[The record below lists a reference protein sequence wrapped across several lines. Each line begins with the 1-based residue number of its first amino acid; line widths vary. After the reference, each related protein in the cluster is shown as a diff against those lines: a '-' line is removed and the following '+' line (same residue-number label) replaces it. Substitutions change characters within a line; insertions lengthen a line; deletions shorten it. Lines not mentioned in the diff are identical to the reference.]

1 MDRTSKGK
9 GSFYLVGLLCSLSA
23 GAYALD
29 VSYFGAVKSARYA
42 QATNSAPALLASNA
56 YAFTAF
62 AISTNGMLTNATV
75 KPPNTTPARTLT
87 SDTNRTSWQYEEF
100 FNTQAALDAA
110 YPSAN
115 ALFPFQTYA
124 YTFTLGTVND
134 GTRTASPYYLVALF
148 GTPTTP
154 QIANVLSAQAVDTTC
169 DLTLQ
174 WSPSGGSFDIVQLSV
189 LDAGSNIVFTSP
201 LPFST
206 GALSGTSSTGTIPAN
221 TLPPGTNLTGHL
233 TFGKPH
239 MPDTNS
245 YPGALGIV
253 ALARD
258 TAFPIITRPAPV
270 RPALTPRTLPG
281 GACQLTFT
289 GESNRFYHLQATTNW
304 ANWLELFATNLPG
317 PQGSFTDNQA
327 AGFQSRFYRIQIG
340 P

>member
-1 MDRTSKGK
+1 MNGPLKGK
-9 GSFYLVGLLCSLSA
+9 CASYLVGLLCSLTV

-42 QATNSAPALLASNA
+42 QTTSTAPVLLASNA
-56 YAFTAF
+56 FAFTAF

-75 KPPNTTPARTLT
+75 KPPNTTPTRTLT
-87 SDTNRTSWQYEEF
+87 SDTNRTSWQYEEL

-115 ALFPFQTYA
+115 ANPFQTFP
-124 YTFTLGTVND
+124 YTFTLDTVND
-134 GTRTASPYYLVALF
+134 GPRTASPYYFVTLF

-154 QIANVLSAQAVDTTC
+154 QITNLLSAQAVDTTC
-169 DLTLQ
+169 DLTLR
-174 WSPSGGSFDIVQLSV
+174 WSPSGGSLDIVQLSV
-189 LDAGSNIVFTSP
+189 LDAGSNVVFTSP

-206 GALSGTSSTGTIPAN
+206 GALSGASSACTVPAN
-221 TLPPGTNLTGHL
+221 MLPPGTNLTGHL

-239 MPDTNS
+239 FPDTNS
-245 YPGALGIV
+245 YPGAFGVV

-258 TAFPIITRPAPV
+258 TAFPIVTRPAPV
-270 RPALTPRTLPG
+270 RPLLTPKMLTG

-304 ANWLELFATNLPG
+304 LTWLELFVTNLPG
-317 PQGSFTDNQA
+317 TQGSFTDSEA
-327 AGFQSRFYRIQIG
+327 AGLNRRFYRLQVG